1 MADQQIL
8 IVGCGDIGSRTA
20 VKLVAK
26 GHQVWGGRR
35 SAAELPESVQ
45 ALRLDVSDLNSWFDL
60 EVQPDYILYSVAAGG
75 FTEASY
81 QSAYADGINNM
92 LTWLTEQR
100 MEPKRIFFVSSTSV
114 YGQNE
119 GETVEEE
126 TPTLPQGFAGRIMLE
141 AENALRNSVYQHS
154 IIRFSGIYGPGRD
167 LLIRQVKQGRIAP
180 EVPVMYSNRI
190 HSEDCAGVIE
200 HLLAL
205 DLAGETIDSLYL
217 ATDQGSAPIYEV
229 MRWMADELG
238 VTPTEIVEAPTKRR
252 ASKRCLNQRLLA
264 TGYQFQYPTY
274 REGYG
279 AALAALKAESK
290 A

>member
-20 VKLVAK
+20 VGLVAK
-26 GHQVWGGRR
+26 GYQVFGARR
-35 SAAELPESVQ
+35 SVAALPDGVQ

-60 EVQPDYILYSVAAGG
+60 TLQPDYIIYSVAAGG

-81 QSAYADGINNM
+81 QAAYADGVRNM

-100 MEPKRIFFVSSTSV
+100 IQPKRIFFVSSTSV

-119 GETVEEE
+119 GETVDEN
-126 TPTLPQGFAGRIMLE
+126 TPTQPQGFAGRIMLE
-141 AENALRNSVYQHS
+141 AEEALRNSVFSHTVL
-154 IIRFSGIYGPGRD
+154 RFSGIYGPGRD

-190 HSEDCAGVIE
+190 HSEDCAGVIN
-200 HLLAL
+200 HLLVMDHAEE
-205 DLAGETIDSLYL
+205 AIDSLYL
-217 ATDQGSAPIYEV
+217 ATDKGSVPIYEV
-229 MRWMADELG
+229 MRWMADELE

-252 ASKRCLNQRLLA
+252 ASKCCLNQRLLA
-264 TGYQFQYPTY
+264 TGYIFQYPTY
-274 REGYG
+274 REGY
-279 AALAALKAESK
+279 APALAAIKAQS
-290 A
+290 